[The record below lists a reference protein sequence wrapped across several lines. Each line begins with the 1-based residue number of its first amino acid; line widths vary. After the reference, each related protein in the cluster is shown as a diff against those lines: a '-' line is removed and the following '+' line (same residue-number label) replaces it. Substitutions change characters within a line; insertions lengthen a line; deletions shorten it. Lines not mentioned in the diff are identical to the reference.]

1 MMDKNIVLE
10 KLNQIFSET
19 GAGVGM
25 TQEDR
30 AVELILAAYSSYYC
44 AAYHYVRDESISGR
58 ACEATGDGY
67 MFGFRDLLTDEDR
80 FVETYVKRWVYL
92 VARYD
97 AADRYV
103 EEC

>member
-1 MMDKNIVLE
+1 MLNKEIVLK
-10 KLNQIFSET
+10 KLNEIFSET

-25 TQEDR
+25 TQEDY

-44 AAYHYVRDESISGR
+44 AAYHYVRDEDISGR

-67 MFGFRDLLTDEDR
+67 MFGFRDLLADEDR
-80 FVETYVKRWVYL
+80 FVEAYVKRWVYL

>member
-1 MMDKNIVLE
+1 MLNKEIVLK
-10 KLNQIFSET
+10 KLNEIFSET

-44 AAYHYVRDESISGR
+44 AAYHYVRDESTSGR

-67 MFGFRDLLTDEDR
+67 MFGGLRDLLADEDW
-80 FVETYVKRWVYL
+80 FVETYIKRWVYL

-97 AADRYV
+97 AADRY
-103 EEC
+103 

>member
-1 MMDKNIVLE
+1 MLNKETVLK
-10 KLNQIFSET
+10 KLNEIFSET

-25 TQEDR
+25 TQKDR

-67 MFGFRDLLTDEDR
+67 MLGFRDLLPDEDR
-80 FVETYVKRWVYL
+80 FVETYVKRRVYL

-97 AADRYV
+97 AADRYI
-103 EEC
+103 EAC

>member
-1 MMDKNIVLE
+1 MNKYDVDNL
-10 KLNQIFSET
+10 LNQILLDV
-19 GAGVGM
+19 GAGVEV

-44 AAYHYVRDESISGR
+44 AAYHYVRDESNSGR

-67 MFGFRDLLTDEDR
+67 MSGFRDLLADEDR

-103 EEC
+103 EAC

>member
-1 MMDKNIVLE
+1 MNKGIVLK
-10 KLNQIFSET
+10 KLNDIFSET

-30 AVELILAAYSSYYC
+30 AVELILAAYSLYYC
-44 AAYHYVRDESISGR
+44 AAYHYVRDEGVSGR
-58 ACEATGDGY
+58 ECEATGDEY
-67 MFGFRDLLTDEDR
+67 IFGFRDLLADEDW
-80 FVETYVKRWVYL
+80 FVSAYIKRWVYL

>member
-1 MMDKNIVLE
+1 MNKYDVDNL
-10 KLNQIFSET
+10 LNQILLDV

-25 TQEDR
+25 TQDDR

-67 MFGFRDLLTDEDR
+67 MFGFRDFLANEDR

-103 EEC
+103 EAC